1 MAENLNQHEK
11 RKLKDSRSEEVA
23 APEVNT
29 SPETAEKGAISLPPK
44 RKLRRNLLFLIFLGV
59 ALYFLLPR
67 LAAMEQSIAILAR
80 LKLSFVALAVAA
92 QVVSYVGSG
101 YLLRSV
107 VTQPVS
113 VFRGALV
120 TLAANSVGTLG
131 GGALGTAGSAYVWL
145 RRHGVNRGAAG
156 LGGWIPIFVN
166 LAALAAVSLGG
177 LMVLI
182 HLKKSSTV
190 LALGLSLVMVVLL
203 IGLGALGWLLIHR
216 TRLHGWATATAKFA
230 ARLLHK
236 PVEPVK
242 IEIVVVHLLEGWD
255 ALVQGGWRGAALGAI
270 VNIGGD
276 MLTLGFLF
284 LAAGNSMNAVLLLA
298 GYGVPQLIGKLTVI
312 LGGAGVV
319 ETAMV
324 ALYVLLGV
332 PKPTAIV
339 AVLGYRLFSFWL
351 PTVIGIALVPVLG
364 TRGEQT
370 AREMPDA

>member
-1 MAENLNQHEK
+1 
-11 RKLKDSRSEEVA
+11 
-23 APEVNT
+23 
-29 SPETAEKGAISLPPK
+29 
-44 RKLRRNLLFLIFLGV
+44 
-59 ALYFLLPR
+59 
-67 LAAMEQSIAILAR
+67 MEQSIGVLAR
-80 LKLSFVALAVAA
+80 LNIPFVILAVAA
-92 QVVSYVGSG
+92 QALSYVGSG

-107 VTQPVS
+107 VRSSAQRVS

-131 GGALGTAGSAYVWL
+131 GGALGTAGTTYLCL
-145 RRHGVNRGAAG
+145 RRCGINPGAAG
-156 LGGWIPIFVN
+156 LGGWIPIFAN
-166 LAALAAVSLGG
+166 LAALTLVSLSG
-177 LMVLI
+177 LVVLI

-190 LALGLSLVMVVLL
+190 LALGLSLVMLVLL
-203 IGLGALGWLLIHR
+203 VGLGALGWLLTHR
-216 TRLHGWATATAKFA
+216 GRLHGWATATARFA
-230 ARLLHK
+230 ARLLRK

-242 IEIVVVHLLEGWD
+242 IEIAVAHLLEGWD
-255 ALVQGGWRGAALGAI
+255 ALVHGGWRGAALGAI

-284 LAAGNSMNAVLLLA
+284 LAAGNRMNAVLLLA
-298 GYGVPQLIGKLTVI
+298 GYGVPQLVGKLTVI

-351 PTVIGIALVPVLG
+351 PTFSGIALVPVLG
-364 TRGEQT
+364 TWAEKTR
-370 AREMPDA
+370 ARETTGA